1 MIMIIKVLNPLN
13 FIIIVHVSDTIFN
26 ILVLIP
32 IVIAVIIIILII
44 TK

>member
-1 MIMIIKVLNPLN
+1 MIIIVLNPLN
-13 FIIIVHVSDTIFN
+13 YIIIVHVSDTFLN

-32 IVIAVIIIILII
+32 IVIAVIIIILIM